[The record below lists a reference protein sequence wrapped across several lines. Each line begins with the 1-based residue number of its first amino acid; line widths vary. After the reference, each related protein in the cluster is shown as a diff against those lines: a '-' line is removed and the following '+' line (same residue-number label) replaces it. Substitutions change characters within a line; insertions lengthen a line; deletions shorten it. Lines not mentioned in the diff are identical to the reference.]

1 MPKGTNPMYDAQSM
15 IEAASHPYA
24 SSEPHP
30 KQRGWRGALKRA
42 LDLTAVAAVAP
53 IAAPLSLATAA
64 AVRLSMGSPVLFAQQ
79 RPGQHGHLFTAYK
92 FRTMRD
98 AQDTSGRPLPD
109 ADRLTAAGR
118 FIRKTS
124 LDELPQLWNV
134 LRGEMSL
141 VGPRPLLVEYLP
153 RYSREQF
160 RRHDVMPGIT
170 GWAQVCG
177 RNATSWRERFE
188 QDLYYVDN
196 WSLDLDLKILW
207 RTVRK
212 VLRREG
218 VSAEGH
224 QTMPVFMGNDAE
236 GIPYGDPNASLMA

>member
-1 MPKGTNPMYDAQSM
+1 MPKATNPMYDAAQM
-15 IEAASHPYA
+15 IEATHPYA
-24 SSEPHP
+24 STEPHP
-30 KQRGWRGALKRA
+30 TQRGWRRALKRA
-42 LDLTAVAAVAP
+42 FDLAAAAAAAP
-53 IAAPLSLATAA
+53 LAAPLSLATAA

-79 RPGQHGHLFTAYK
+79 RPGKHGRLFTAYK

-98 AQDTSGRPLPD
+98 AKDASGRPLPD
-109 ADRLTAAGR
+109 GERLTAAGR

-160 RRHDVMPGIT
+160 RRHGVMPGIT

-188 QDLYYVDN
+188 QDLFYVDN
-196 WSLDLDLKILW
+196 WSLALDLKILW
-207 RTVRK
+207 RTARK
-212 VLRREG
+212 VLVREG

-224 QTMPVFMGNDAE
+224 QTMPVFMGNDE
-236 GIPYGDPNASLMA
+236 QGIPYGDLEATPMAS